1 MSFAAGIGPGIG
13 VGFAVG
19 LGAGMVVGRKK
30 AADDF
35 RRYMET
41 HNVTIRDGQG
51 EMMVTDDFLHQAL
64 GTGAGKNDKVHVV
77 IGIALGI
84 LGILGLVFFLLR

>member
-19 LGAGMVVGRKK
+19 MGAGMAVGKKK

-35 RRYMET
+35 RRYMDT
-41 HNVTIRDGQG
+41 HNVTIRDGHG
-51 EMMVTDDFLHQAL
+51 EMMLTDDFLHQAF
-64 GTGAGKNDKVHVV
+64 GTGAGKDNKVQVV

-84 LGILGLVFFLLR
+84 LGILSLVFFLLR